1 MFRITRFRL
10 AVVLLVVVG
19 AFFIDGYSLI
29 YRYLVVHQPLG
40 QTLTSAPSLLGRPL
54 YIHKGLDLQGGTEL
68 TIEICHGLNNPNSD
82 CRNGPPNGATRCR
95 AHSRRPSRSWTCA

>member
-40 QTLTSAPSLLGRPL
+40 QTLTSVPTFLGRQL

-68 TIEICHGLNNPNSD
+68 TIEI
-82 CRNGPPNGATRCR
+82 
-95 AHSRRPSRSWTCA
+95 

>member
-1 MFRITRFRL
+1 VFRITRFRL

-40 QTLTSAPSLLGRPL
+40 TTLTSAPTFLGRQL
-54 YIHKGLDLQGGTEL
+54 YI
-68 TIEICHGLNNPNSD
+68 
-82 CRNGPPNGATRCR
+82 TRASTSR
-95 AHSRRPSRSWTCA
+95 AAPS

>member
-40 QTLTSAPSLLGRPL
+40 QTLTPTPTLPGARSSTSTRALISRAAPS
-54 YIHKGLDLQGGTEL
+54 
-68 TIEICHGLNNPNSD
+68 
-82 CRNGPPNGATRCR
+82 
-95 AHSRRPSRSWTCA
+95 